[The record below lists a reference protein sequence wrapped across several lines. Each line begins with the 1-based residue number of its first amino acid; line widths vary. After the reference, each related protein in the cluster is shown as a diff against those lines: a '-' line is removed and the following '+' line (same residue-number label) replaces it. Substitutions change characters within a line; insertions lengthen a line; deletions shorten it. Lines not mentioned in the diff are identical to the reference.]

1 MILGIFNIEQNYMF
15 SQVGMEVLSKVCL
28 FGIKLQSFFNI
39 RKITKCF
46 SVSFTIGE
54 VDDH

>member
-1 MILGIFNIEQNYMF
+1 MILGFFNIEQNYMF